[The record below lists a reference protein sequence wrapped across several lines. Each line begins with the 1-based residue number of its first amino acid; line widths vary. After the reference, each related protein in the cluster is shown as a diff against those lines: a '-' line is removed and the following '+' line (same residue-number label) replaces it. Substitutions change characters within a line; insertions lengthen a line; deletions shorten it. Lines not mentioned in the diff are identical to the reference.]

1 MCRRKRRRSE
11 NSADTPSNPADPP
24 PQPPGATPSLFPFF
38 NGGFRTPRCRFFQAQ
53 SEAAASRRIQFQPDL
68 AAGIELEE
76 DADREKE
83 SALCGRV
90 WHVHR
95 LSPLFGISSASKRAD
110 GSDAVQCNT
119 SRDRVIAAFK
129 TELGKLLEE
138 QHRGVLDQVGN
149 ML

>member
-11 NSADTPSNPADPP
+11 KGAETPSNPTDPP
-24 PQPPGATPSLFPFF
+24 PPPGATPSLFPFF

-83 SALCGRV
+83 RALCGRA

-95 LSPLFGISSASKRAD
+95 LSPLFGISPASKEGD
-110 GSDAVQCNT
+110 GGDAVQCDT

-129 TELGKLLEE
+129 TELEKMLEE

-149 ML
+149 K